1 LLTFFTHVGRM
12 RRLETLDGLRGMLAV
27 YVLLGHMAPFAVL
40 PDPIQDAVSHGGAA
54 VDLFFVL
61 SGLVI
66 TQSLMRAGGETLPFL
81 VARAARIFPVFLAVF
96 AVAVIVQP
104 WSCGFEHMPWI
115 SQADAARTICAEAW
129 PAAWL
134 AEIVAHLTM
143 THGLF
148 PAALLPNVWVSFLG
162 AAWSLSTEWQFY
174 LLALFAARRSRQLC
188 WILLGLA
195 AAGVAWHLTVAEPW
209 QFSRAFLPNKAH
221 FFALGV
227 ASVPVVRRERGAL
240 RRYAAVLSACT
251 VICFA
256 NGTFAKMLPPLVWTL
271 CLMVQMRPDT
281 TGLRLAGLLLRSRT
295 ARYLGAISYCL
306 YLVNEPIQ
314 KMVGSALSQLAGGDS
329 VVFTTL
335 WIPLALGLPVLVSTW
350 LHVYL
355 EAPVLRWG
363 RVAAARMASQRTPA
377 SVQAGGG
384 GL

>member
-1 LLTFFTHVGRM
+1 M
-12 RRLETLDGLRGMLAV
+12 RRLETLDGLRGVLAV

-40 PDPIQDAVSHGGAA
+40 PDRIQDAVSHGGAA

-66 TQSLMRAGGETLPFL
+66 TQSLIRAGGETLPFL

-115 SQADAARTICAEAW
+115 SEANAARTICAEAW

-174 LLALFAARRSRQLC
+174 LLALFAAHRSRQLC

-227 ASVPVVRRERGAL
+227 ASVPVVRRERAAL

-256 NGTFAKMLPPLVWTL
+256 NGTFGKMLPPLVWTL

-295 ARYLGAISYCL
+295 SRPSRRQGDADRFRPPAHHHGQ
-306 YLVNEPIQ
+306 LVSGRAPEP
-314 KMVGSALSQLAGGDS
+314 VCRHA
-329 VVFTTL
+329 
-335 WIPLALGLPVLVSTW
+335 LPVAV
-350 LHVYL
+350 L
-355 EAPVLRWG
+355 EL
-363 RVAAARMASQRTPA
+363 
-377 SVQAGGG
+377 
-384 GL
+384 

>member
-1 LLTFFTHVGRM
+1 M
-12 RRLETLDGLRGMLAV
+12 RRLETLDGLRGVLAV

-40 PDPIQDAVSHGGAA
+40 PDRIQDAVSHGGAA

-115 SQADAARTICAEAW
+115 SEANAARTICAEAW

-174 LLALFAARRSRQLC
+174 LLALFAAHRSRQLC

-256 NGTFAKMLPPLVWTL
+256 NGTFGKMLPPLVWTL

-314 KMVGSALSQLAGGDS
+314 KVVGSALSQLAGGDS

-335 WIPLALGLPVLVSTW
+335 WIPLSLGLPVLVSTW

-363 RVAAARMASQRTPA
+363 RVAAARMASQRTPT
-377 SVQAGGG
+377 SGCRHLCRQAAEGYKNGE
-384 GL
+384 

>member
-1 LLTFFTHVGRM
+1 M
-12 RRLETLDGLRGMLAV
+12 KRLETLDGLRGALAV

-40 PDPIQDAVSHGGAA
+40 PDWLQDMVSHGGAA

-66 TQSLMRAGGETLPFL
+66 TQSLIRAGGEALPFL

-96 AVAVIVQP
+96 AAAVIVQP

-115 SQADAARTICAEAW
+115 NPTSAARTICASAW
-129 PAAWL
+129 PNSWL
-134 AEIVAHLTM
+134 ADIVTHLTM
-143 THGLF
+143 MHGLF
-148 PAALLPNVWVSFLG
+148 PESILPDVWVSFLG

-174 LLALFAARRSRQLC
+174 LLALFAAHRSRHLC

-195 AAGVAWHLTVAEPW
+195 AAGAAWHLTVSEPW

-227 ASVPVVRRERGAL
+227 ASVPVVRHESGAL
-240 RRYAAVLSACT
+240 RRYASVLSACT

-256 NGTFAKMLPPLVWTL
+256 NGTLGKMLPPLAWTL
-271 CLMVQMRPDT
+271 CLMVQMRPDA
-281 TGLRLAGLLLRSRT
+281 TGLRFAGVLLRSRT

-306 YLVNEPIQ
+306 YLVNEPIH
-314 KMVGSALSQLAGGDS
+314 KIVGSALSQLTAGNS
-329 VVFTTL
+329 ALFTAL
-335 WIPLALGLPVLVSTW
+335 WIPLALGLPFLVSAW

-363 RVAAARMASQRTPA
+363 RRAASRIALRPVPA
-377 SVQAGGG
+377 SVQASGG

>member
-1 LLTFFTHVGRM
+1 M
-12 RRLETLDGLRGMLAV
+12 RRLETLDGLRGVLAV

-40 PDPIQDAVSHGGAA
+40 PDRIQDAVSHGGAA

-66 TQSLMRAGGETLPFL
+66 IQSLIRAGGETLPFL

-115 SQADAARTICAEAW
+115 SEANAARTICAEAW

-174 LLALFAARRSRQLC
+174 LLALFAAHRSRQLC

-209 QFSRAFLPNKAH
+209 QFSRAFLPNKAQ

-227 ASVPVVRRERGAL
+227 ASIPVVRRERAAL

-256 NGTFAKMLPPLVWTL
+256 NGTFGKMLPPLVWTL

-306 YLVNEPIQ
+306 YLVNEPIH
-314 KMVGSALSQLAGGDS
+314 KIVGSALSQLTAG
-329 VVFTTL
+329 
-335 WIPLALGLPVLVSTW
+335 
-350 LHVYL
+350 
-355 EAPVLRWG
+355 
-363 RVAAARMASQRTPA
+363 
-377 SVQAGGG
+377 
-384 GL
+384 